1 MEKLSYKSVFE
12 TLSKIDVTGKTEQI
26 KTKSGNYTYLKW
38 HYAWHIFNHYYP
50 EVQVKWLEPFTYDNG
65 TMILR
70 CRVEIGEL
78 YKEGWLPVYD
88 NSYNAIENP
97 RADDIQDNMQRCM
110 VKTMALFGLGLQL
123 YHNGQT
129 KPEELNLVGEIND
142 PVLKDIS
149 KSKDKVNE
157 ITKQLKNG
165 GLKDGNT
172 NEVEFA
178 KIL

>member
-12 TLSKIDVTGKTEQI
+12 TLSKVDVTGKTEQ
-26 KTKSGNYTYLKW
+26 KGNYTYLKW
-38 HYAWHIFNHYYP
+38 SYAWHIFNHYYP

-88 NSYNAIENP
+88 NKYNAIENP

-129 KPEELNLVGEIND
+129 KPEELQLENPNETSKEQLAKALILIDKLEIQD
-142 PVLKDIS
+142 E
-149 KSKDKVNE
+149 KSKPK
-157 ITKQLKNG
+157 K
-165 GLKDGNT
+165 
-172 NEVEFA
+172 
-178 KIL
+178 

>member
-1 MEKLSYKSVFE
+1 MKELSYKSVFE
-12 TLSKIDVTGKTEQI
+12 NLSKVDITGKIEQ
-26 KTKSGNYTYLKW
+26 KGNYSYLKW
-38 HYAWHIFNHYYP
+38 SYAWHIFNHYYP

-88 NSYNAIENP
+88 NKYNAIENP
-97 RADDIQDNMQRCM
+97 RADDIQDNMQRAM
-110 VKTMALFGLGLQL
+110 VKTMSLFGLGLQL

-142 PVLKDIS
+142 PILKDIS
-149 KSKDKVNE
+149 KSKDKFNE
-157 ITKQLKNG
+157 ITKQLKSG

>member
-1 MEKLSYKSVFE
+1 MENTYKSVFE
-12 TLSKIDVTGKTEQI
+12 TFSKVDITGKIEQ
-26 KTKSGNYTYLKW
+26 KGNYSYLKW
-38 HYAWHIFNHYYP
+38 SYAWHIFNHYYP

-88 NSYNAIENP
+88 NKYNAIENP
-97 RADDIQDNMQRCM
+97 RADDIQDNMMRAM

-149 KSKDKVNE
+149 KSKNKVNE

>member
-1 MEKLSYKSVFE
+1 MENTYKSVFE
-12 TLSKIDVTGKTEQI
+12 TLSKVDVTGKTEQI
-26 KTKSGNYTYLKW
+26 KTKIGNYTYLKW
-38 HYAWHIFNHYYP
+38 SYAWHIFNHYYP

-70 CRVEIGEL
+70 CRIEIGEL

-88 NSYNAIENP
+88 NNYNAIENP

>member
-1 MEKLSYKSVFE
+1 MENTYKSVFE
-12 TLSKIDVTGKTEQI
+12 TLSKVDVTGKTEQ
-26 KTKSGNYTYLKW
+26 KGKYFYLKW
-38 HYAWHIFNHYYP
+38 SYAWHIFNHFYP

-70 CRVEIGEL
+70 CRVEIGDL

-88 NSYNAIENP
+88 NNYNAIENP
-97 RADDIQDNMQRCM
+97 RADDIQDNMQRVM
-110 VKTMALFGLGLQL
+110 VKNMSLFGLGLQL
-123 YHNGQT
+123 YHNGQS

-142 PVLKDIS
+142 PILEDIS
-149 KSKDKVNE
+149 ISKDKINE